1 MFGSMEIRK
10 RSDEYIAACMLSK
23 SGQWIQRAKSLIEA
37 GSIPHTQATT
47 TLISNKYVAY
57 RWLLSFTLTSDT
69 ASVIVRRGPW
79 WSQNAVIQQCLW
91 MKYARG

>member
-1 MFGSMEIRK
+1 MFGSTEIRK
-10 RSDEYIAACMLSK
+10 HSDECDAACMLSK
-23 SGQWIQRAKSLIEA
+23 SGQWIQRAGSFIEA
-37 GSIPHTQATT
+37 ASNPHTQATT

-69 ASVIVRRGPW
+69 SVIVRRGPW